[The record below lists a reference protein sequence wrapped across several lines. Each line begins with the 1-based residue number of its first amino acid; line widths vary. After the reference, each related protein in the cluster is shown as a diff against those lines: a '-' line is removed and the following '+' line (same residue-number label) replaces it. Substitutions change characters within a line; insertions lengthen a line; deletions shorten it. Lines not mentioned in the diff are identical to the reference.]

1 MLMVSERMVEA
12 RVRRAV
18 QRDGEVLRKTRPG
31 NTWAKLDL
39 GDYYTVDPYTR
50 FPERRHRDLEQLA
63 REYRVLRPGELI
75 EEREHR
81 RHCAGGN
88 PEKKGF

>member
-1 MLMVSERMVEA
+1 MVSERMVEA

-50 FPERRHRDLEQLA
+50 FPERRHCDLEQLA
-63 REYRVLRPGELI
+63 REYRVLRPGEVI
-75 EEREHR
+75 AE
-81 RHCAGGN
+81 
-88 PEKKGF
+88 